1 MSLPAG
7 GELLGRMLVTAA
19 VPGAASRVGFIG
31 LGLMGQPMALNLA
44 RAGIPLVVWNR
55 TPDRSD
61 PLRALGAR
69 VATTPFEVF
78 EQVRMVVLML
88 AGGTAIDEVL
98 GRSTPVFAATVA
110 DRTVVQMGTT
120 SPEYSR
126 GLAADLEAVGAR
138 YVEAPVS
145 GSRVPAETGDL
156 VAMLAGDEDA
166 IQQVRP
172 ALRPLCREILLCGP
186 VPNALLMKLAVNIFL
201 ITTVTGLAES
211 YHFAQQHG
219 LDLQVY
225 RHVIDGGQ
233 MASGVSRVKTAKL
246 LSHDLTAQAA
256 VADVLKNNRLIAQ
269 AARQAGIASPVLDAC
284 HILFDETVALGRGT
298 FDMIAVLAA
307 LEARSAAVEAGPEQP
322 AVVSAGGSC

>member
-1 MSLPAG
+1 M
-7 GELLGRMLVTAA
+7 TAA
-19 VPGAASRVGFIG
+19 APEAASRVGFIG

-55 TPDRSD
+55 TTGRSD

-69 VATTPFEVF
+69 VVSTAFEVF
-78 EQVRMVVLML
+78 QQARIVILML
-88 AGGTAIDEVL
+88 ADGTAIDKVL
-98 GRSTPVFAATVA
+98 GRGTPVLAATVT
-110 DRTVVQMGTT
+110 DRTVVHMGTT

-126 GLAADLEAVGAR
+126 DLATDIEAVGGH

-156 VAMLAGDEDA
+156 VAMLAGDDDV
-166 IQQVRP
+166 IQQVCP
-172 ALRPLCREILLCGP
+172 ALRPICRETLFCGP

-219 LDLQVY
+219 LDLRIF
-225 RHVIDGGQ
+225 RHVIDGEIL
-233 MASGVSRVKTAKL
+233 ASSISRVKTAKL
-246 LSHDLTAQAA
+246 LSHDFTAQAA
-256 VADVLKNNRLIAQ
+256 AADALKNNELVAQ
-269 AARQAGIASPVLDAC
+269 AARQAGIASPVLDVC
-284 HILFDETVALGRGT
+284 HTLFDETVALGRGA

-307 LEARSAAVEAGPEQP
+307 LEARTAATRTDPERP

>member
-1 MSLPAG
+1 
-7 GELLGRMLVTAA
+7 VTAA
-19 VPGAASRVGFIG
+19 APEAASRVGFIG

-55 TPDRSD
+55 TTGRSD

-69 VATTPFEVF
+69 VVSTAFEVL
-78 EQVRMVVLML
+78 QRARIVILML
-88 AGGTAIDEVL
+88 ADGTAIDEVL
-98 GRSTPVFAATVA
+98 GRGTPVLAATVT
-110 DRTVVQMGTT
+110 DRTVVHMGTT

-126 GLAADLEAVGAR
+126 DLATDIEAAGGR

-156 VAMLAGDEDA
+156 VAMLAGDDDV
-166 IQQVRP
+166 IQQVCP
-172 ALRPLCREILLCGP
+172 VLRPMCRETLFCGP

-219 LDLQVY
+219 LDLRIF

-233 MASGVSRVKTAKL
+233 MASSISRVKTAKL
-246 LSHDLTAQAA
+246 LSHDFTAQAA
-256 VADVLKNNRLIAQ
+256 AADALKNNELVAQ
-269 AARQAGIASPVLDAC
+269 AARQAGIASPVLDVC
-284 HILFDETVALGRGT
+284 HTLFDETVTLGRGA

-307 LEARSAAVEAGPEQP
+307 LEARTAAARTDPEQL